1 MYLQDWME
9 SRRQQGKSIHPYCNK
24 VKRDPLETECTED
37 RCDTYLHIST
47 HIYTYLHT
55 YLHISTHIY
64 SYLHISTHIYTY
76 LHISTYPG
84 ALQPD
89 AAQLDVLLRDGEL
102 DQPGPVRGPAGQ
114 WRVYYIE
121 FFSQI

>member
-1 MYLQDWME
+1 MGVT
-9 SRRQQGKSIHPYCNK
+9 QGRLLPAAAQRAQTMRAPGTPHHC
-24 VKRDPLETECTED
+24 VC
-37 RCDTYLHIST
+37 
-47 HIYTYLHT
+47 IYTYLH
-55 YLHISTHIY
+55 IF
-64 SYLHISTHIYTY
+64 THIYTY

-114 WRVYYIE
+114 WHSLE
-121 FFSQI
+121 FCI